1 MLDQISVDDFRP
13 VVGESFALDDG
24 AGTQL
29 ELALVEARTHDP
41 EAPARDDAGRRSPF
55 RVHFRGPAQPL
66 LPQRIYRL
74 EHAAL
79 GPLEIFIVP
88 ISCDAGG
95 ARYEAVFT

>member
-1 MLDQISVDDFRP
+1 MGLEELTHETFASRI
-13 VVGESFALDDG
+13 GEPFAI
-24 AGTQL
+24 AEPTAL
-29 ELALVEARTHDP
+29 ELSLEQANLGIAARD
-41 EAPARDDAGRRSPF
+41 PARRPF
-55 RVHFRGPAQPL
+55 SLVFRGPPRPL

-95 ARYEAVFT
+95 AHYEAVFT